1 MSAVADTVFA
11 MMVAA
16 GVTGLAVDSMV
27 KVAPKPVT
35 ADFFDVREIKAERD
49 GSGALLWIDRDI
61 HRAVYMAATV
71 RIMAQMDSGWREYC
85 IADGPT
91 ILYNPAA
98 VLDQPVTLDWWS
110 FGQCPSLPPQ
120 RAMIETTWAPRD
132 PALDPVTVDVTV
144 E

>member
-35 ADFFDVREIKAERD
+35 ADFFEVREIKAERA

-61 HRAVYMAATV
+61 HRAVYMTASV
-71 RIMAQMDSGWREYC
+71 RVMQPTPAGMQQVC

-91 ILYNPAA
+91 ILYRPEA
-98 VLDQPVTLDWWS
+98 VMPQPVTLDWWS
-110 FGQCPSLPPQ
+110 FGKCPSLPPQ

-132 PALDPVTVDVTV
+132 GSLEPVTKQVVV

>member
-1 MSAVADTVFA
+1 MSATMDAIYGL
-11 MMVAA
+11 MVAA

-35 ADFFDVREIKAERD
+35 ADFFEVREIRAERD

-110 FGQCPSLPPQ
+110 FGKCPSLPPQ

-132 PALDPVTVDVTV
+132 GSLEPVTKQVVV

>member
-1 MSAVADTVFA
+1 MSATMDAIY
-11 MMVAA
+11 
-16 GVTGLAVDSMV
+16 GLAVSIGVVGLVTDSVV
-27 KVAPKPVT
+27 KLAPQPVT
-35 ADFFDVREIKAERD
+35 ADFFEVREIKAERA

-110 FGQCPSLPPQ
+110 FGKCPSLPQQ

-132 PALDPVTVDVTV
+132 GSLEPVTKQVVV

>member
-35 ADFFDVREIKAERD
+35 ADFFEVREIRAEREGD
-49 GSGALLWIDRDI
+49 TASIWVNRTV
-61 HRAVYMAATV
+61 HRAIYMTATV
-71 RIMAQMDSGWREYC
+71 RVMQPLRHGVEQVC

-91 ILYNPAA
+91 ILYRPEA
-98 VLDQPVTLDWWS
+98 VMPQPVDLDWWTL
-110 FGQCPSLPPQ
+110 GHCPILPNG
-120 RAMIETTWAPRD
+120 RTVIETTWTPRD
-132 PALDPVTVDVTV
+132 PALEPVTVEVTV

>member
-1 MSAVADTVFA
+1 MTAVTDTVYA
-11 MMVAA
+11 LMVAA

-35 ADFFDVREIKAERD
+35 ADFFDVREIKAERA
-49 GSGALLWIDRDI
+49 GSGALLWVDRDI

-71 RIMAQMDSGWREYC
+71 RIMAQTNSGWREYC
-85 IADGPT
+85 ISDGPT

-110 FGQCPSLPPQ
+110 FGKCPYLPPH
-120 RAMIETTWAPRD
+120 RAMIETTWVPRD
-132 PALDPVTVDVTV
+132 GSLEPVTKQVVV

>member
-35 ADFFDVREIKAERD
+35 ADFFEVREIKAERA

-61 HRAVYMAATV
+61 HRAVYMTASV
-71 RIMAQMDSGWREYC
+71 RVMQPTRRGVEQVC

-91 ILYNPAA
+91 ILYRPEA
-98 VLDQPVTLDWWS
+98 VTPQPVDLGWWTW
-110 FGQCPSLPPQ
+110 GHCPILPDG
-120 RAMIETTWAPRD
+120 RTVIETTWTPRD
-132 PALDPVTVDVTV
+132 GSLEPVTKQVVV